1 MGKAN
6 AAEAIYGFISWV
18 STRKE
23 DIMLGSDH
31 DPSFAIESAQK
42 FIEANKWAGAKEG
55 WDKRIMFPIDPLPL
69 IPVEA
74 ETDDQPEDDLSEA
87 KEEKEQ
93 KGKKAAKEPSKEDKA
108 KFPVVDK

>member
-55 WDKRIMFPIDPLPL
+55 WDKRIMFPIDPLPS
-69 IPVEA
+69 IPVE
-74 ETDDQPEDDLSEA
+74 EEEDEQPTDDSPEVHQA
-87 KEEKEQ
+87 KE
-93 KGKKAAKEPSKEDKA
+93 GKKASKEPSKEKKA
-108 KFPVVDK
+108 EFPVIDK